1 MLSPK
6 FTGSYLPRILIGLS
20 VHSSHDLVDS
30 VGLIFVLKFYTFHN
44 FIQTDLATFTV
55 GQGSGGGGGS
65 GSGDGSR
72 RSKTS
77 RGEVKHNLDMRVVN
91 YVLINYSP
99 AVR

>member
-1 MLSPK
+1 MLSLK
-6 FTGSYLPRILIGLS
+6 FTCSYLPRILIGLS
-20 VHSSHDLVDS
+20 VYSSHDLVDS
-30 VGLIFVLKFYTFHN
+30 VGLILVFEILYFLQ

-55 GQGSGGGGGS
+55 GQRSGGGGGS
-65 GSGDGSR
+65 RSGDGSR